1 MSDKDGTPV
10 PDTGIIFYQTEDGK
24 SRIQVQM
31 QDSTVWLSQR
41 LLAELYQVAPHTISE
56 HITTIYG
63 DNELIPAATTRKFR
77 LVQTEGSRQVE
88 RLVDFYSLDM
98 ILAIGYR
105 VRSHR
110 GVQFRRWA
118 TERLREY
125 MVKGFLLDDQRLK
138 GEHEAFG
145 ADYFNELLERIRDI
159 RASEKRF
166 YQKVR
171 EIYTLSIDYD
181 PQAESTQA
189 FFKIVQNKLHWAVTG
204 QTAAEII
211 SERADAS
218 KPNMGLTVW
227 KRAKVRQADVFVAKN
242 YLLAEEIGELNRLV
256 TMWLDYAE
264 DQTRRKQPIYMK
276 NWQEK
281 LDSFLQFNQ
290 RAILEH
296 SGKISMDEAKRLALE
311 QYHAFSQRR
320 IEEGDAEAEKEFE
333 QEVKSMFPHGR
344 EDGK

>member
-1 MSDKDGTPV
+1 MSGKEGAPA
-10 PDTGIIFYQTEDGK
+10 PDTGIVFYQTEDGR
-24 SRIQVQM
+24 SRIQVRL
-31 QDSTVWLSQR
+31 QDGTVWLSQR
-41 LLAELYQVAPHTISE
+41 LLAELYQVSVRTISE
-56 HITTIYG
+56 HIINIYSDHEQSPEATI
-63 DNELIPAATTRKFR
+63 RKFR
-77 LVQTEGSRQVE
+77 IVQTEGSRRVE

-125 MVKGFLLDDQRLK
+125 MVKGFVLDDERLK
-138 GEHEAFG
+138 GEQAFG
-145 ADYFNELLERIRDI
+145 QDYFDELLERIRDI

-171 EIYTLSIDYD
+171 DIYTLSIDYD
-181 PQAESTQA
+181 SQAESTQA
-189 FFKIVQNKLHWAVTG
+189 FFKIVQNKLHWAITG
-204 QTAAEII
+204 RTAAELI
-211 SERADAS
+211 SERADAT
-218 KPNMGLTVW
+218 KPNIGLTSW
-227 KRAKVRQADVFVAKN
+227 NGARVRQSDVLVAKN
-242 YLLAEEIGELNRLV
+242 YLLADEIGQLNRLV

-264 DQTRRKQPIYMK
+264 DQAQRRRPIYMK
-276 NWQEK
+276 DWQEK

-296 SGKISMDEAKRLALE
+296 SGKISMQQAQAKALE
-311 QYHAFSQRR
+311 HYQAFSQRR
-320 IEEGDAEAEKEFE
+320 IEEGDAIAEKEFE
-333 QEVKSMFPHGR
+333 EEVKRMLPKGR

>member
-1 MSDKDGTPV
+1 MSDKEGAAA
-10 PDTGIIFYQTEDGK
+10 PDTGIVFYQTEDGK
-24 SRIQVQM
+24 SRIQVRL
-31 QDSTVWLSQR
+31 QDGTVWLNQR

-56 HITTIYG
+56 HISTIYG

-77 LVQTEGSRQVE
+77 LVQTEGNRRVE
-88 RLVDFYSLDM
+88 RLVDFYSLEM

-118 TERLREY
+118 TERLREFI
-125 MVKGFLLDDQRLK
+125 VKGFVLDDERLK
-138 GEHEAFG
+138 GEKALG
-145 ADYFNELLERIRDI
+145 QDYFDELLERIRDI

-171 EIYTLSIDYD
+171 DIYTLSIDYD
-181 PQAESTQA
+181 SQAESTQE
-189 FFKIVQNKLHWAVTG
+189 FFKIVQNKLHWAITG
-204 QTAAEII
+204 HTAAELI

-218 KPNMGLTVW
+218 KSNMGLTSW
-227 KRAKVRQADVFVAKN
+227 KSARVRQADVLVAKN
-242 YLLAEEIGELNRLV
+242 YLLADEIAQLNRLV

-264 DQTRRKQPIYMK
+264 DQAQRRSPVYMK

-281 LDSFLQFNQ
+281 LDAFLQFNQ

-296 SGKISMDEAKRLALE
+296 SGSISMEDAKRLALE
-311 QYHAFSQRR
+311 QYHTFSQRL
-320 IEEGDAEAEKEFE
+320 IEEGDALAEKEFE
-333 QEVKSMFPHGR
+333 VEVKKMLGKGP
-344 EDGK
+344 EDDK

>member
-1 MSDKDGTPV
+1 MSDKEGIPA
-10 PDTGIIFYQTEDGK
+10 PDTGIVFYQTEDGK
-24 SRIQVQM
+24 SRIQVRM
-31 QDSTVWLSQR
+31 QDGTVWLNQR
-41 LLAELYQVAPHTISE
+41 LLAELYQVSVPTINE
-56 HITTIYG
+56 HISTIYS
-63 DNELIPAATTRKFR
+63 DHEQSPEATIRKF
-77 LVQTEGSRQVE
+77 LIVQTEGSRQVE
-88 RLVDFYSLDM
+88 RLTDFYSLEM

-125 MVKGFLLDDQRLK
+125 MVKGFVLDDQRLK
-138 GEHEAFG
+138 GEQAFE
-145 ADYFNELLERIRDI
+145 ADYFDELLERIRDI

-181 PQAESTQA
+181 PQADGTRV
-189 FFKIVQNKLHWAVTG
+189 FFKIVQNKLHWAITG
-204 QTAAEII
+204 HTAAEII
-211 SERADAS
+211 TERADAS

-227 KRAKVRQADVFVAKN
+227 KGAHVRQSDIFVAKN
-242 YLLAEEIGELNRLV
+242 YLQGDEIGELNRLV

-264 DQTRRKQPIYMK
+264 DQAKRRKPVYMK
-276 NWQEK
+276 DWQMK

-296 SGKISMDEAKRLALE
+296 SGKISMEEARAMALE
-311 QYHAFSQRR
+311 QYQTFNQRR
-320 IEEGDAEAEKEFE
+320 IEEEDALAEKEFE
-333 QEVKSMFPHGR
+333 QEVKRMLPKGR
-344 EDGK
+344 EDDK